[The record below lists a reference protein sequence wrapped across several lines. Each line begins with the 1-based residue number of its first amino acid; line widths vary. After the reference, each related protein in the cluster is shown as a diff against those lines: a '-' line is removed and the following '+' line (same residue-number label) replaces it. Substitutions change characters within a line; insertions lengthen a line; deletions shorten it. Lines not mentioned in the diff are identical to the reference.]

1 MISNV
6 ERTSD
11 AFIDQAR
18 IEELLAAG
26 KKAARDTAQVRAIIT
41 KAAKHQGL
49 TAAEVAVLLQ
59 VEDSNLQ
66 EELFQ
71 TAEQIKKDIYGQR
84 IVIFDKPT

>member
-71 TAEQIKKDIYGQR
+71 TA
-84 IVIFDKPT
+84 

>member
-26 KKAARDTAQVRAIIT
+26 KKQPAIPLKSARSSPKPPNT
-41 KAAKHQGL
+41 K
-49 TAAEVAVLLQ
+49 
-59 VEDSNLQ
+59 D
-66 EELFQ
+66 
-71 TAEQIKKDIYGQR
+71 
-84 IVIFDKPT
+84 